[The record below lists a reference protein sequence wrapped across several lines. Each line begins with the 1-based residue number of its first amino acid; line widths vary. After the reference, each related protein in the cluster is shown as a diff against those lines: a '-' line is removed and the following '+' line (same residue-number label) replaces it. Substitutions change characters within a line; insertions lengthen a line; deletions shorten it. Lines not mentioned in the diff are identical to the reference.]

1 MYIVDISGKK
11 GYTNPKKEVNFMKK
25 RKILSIIY
33 QLASPVLVIL
43 LGLVLTFS
51 PDTASALIARIVGWI
66 ITLIGI
72 GFGISALLD
81 RDGLAGKVFGA
92 IVCAGIGGWLA
103 ANPLMLAAFVGR
115 FLGVLLAIR
124 GIRDVFL
131 SRSRGH
137 GQILAIIVAVV
148 GVILAVLPMT
158 TSRLVFSI
166 CGVVLLVIGVAMLI
180 DRLRDRRYLDD
191 GDPNI
196 IDAL

>member
-1 MYIVDISGKK
+1 
-11 GYTNPKKEVNFMKK
+11 MKK